1 MRLLA
6 CLTEKLFGGLQAF
19 FRLVLACID
28 GLAVRQQPVQRVLRR
43 SVEYAFEHPAAS
55 LPFVRAH
62 AQAMSDEVMQ
72 AHIRL
77 YVTRYT
83 VSLGEKGRQAV
94 RLLFDTAVERGVIPA
109 YRAEFLGQGDSAF
122 LN

>member
-43 SVEYAFEHPAAS
+43 SACLIALGKLPA
-55 LPFVRAH
+55 LILEI
-62 AQAMSDEVMQ
+62 AQSVLQ
-72 AHIRL
+72 
-77 YVTRYT
+77 
-83 VSLGEKGRQAV
+83 
-94 RLLFDTAVERGVIPA
+94 
-109 YRAEFLGQGDSAF
+109 
-122 LN
+122 